1 MKITASDRQKIFAYY
16 GSQMSVSEIT
26 RELNKGRD
34 KKLQF
39 SRQAVSK
46 ILNEFKSG
54 ESCGKVAKS
63 CGATEIEY
71 KKVARATYD
80 KAVSTLQ
87 SKLDRASVQDLLKT
101 IEYYEKLYHFS
112 EDQSDSNITE
122 IEVRVVD
129 GSGNN
134 ETSS

>member
-46 ILNEFKSG
+46 ILNDFKSG
-54 ESCGKVAKS
+54 ESCGKVAES
-63 CGATEIEY
+63 CTDIAY
-71 KKVARATYD
+71 KEVARTTYD
-80 KAVSTLQ
+80 KAVQELARKMEKAT
-87 SKLDRASVQDLLKT
+87 VQDILKT
-101 IEYYEKLYHFS
+101 IEFYEKIYHFS
-112 EDQSDSNITE
+112 EDQNDSNVTE
-122 IEVRVVD
+122 IEVKVVD
-129 GSGNN
+129 GTGND